1 MSKNKESGIVK
12 RMFGAVA
19 LGLSLL
25 AGGAHAQLPA
35 QMPTDEATLKRGERL
50 FIQCRAC
57 HTLEKDG
64 KHKVGPNLY
73 GMFGAK
79 AGAKEGF
86 KYSDAVLKS
95 NITWTAKELDE
106 WLTKPN
112 DYLPGNKMAFV
123 GVRKP
128 EDRVA
133 LIAYLKKNTGYTGN

>member
-1 MSKNKESGIVK
+1 
-12 RMFGAVA
+12 MFGAMVLGAGLFAGAAQAA
-19 LGLSLL
+19 LPDP
-25 AGGAHAQLPA
+25 LPS
-35 QMPTDEATLKRGERL
+35 DEATLKRGERL

-57 HTLEKDG
+57 HSLEKDG

-73 GMFGAK
+73 GMFGSK
-79 AGAKEGF
+79 AGSKEGF
-86 KYSDAVLKS
+86 AYSDAVKKS
-95 NITWTAKELDE
+95 DITWTAAHLDE

-133 LIAYLKKNTGYTGN
+133 LIAYLKANTGYKGK

>member
-1 MSKNKESGIVK
+1 MK
-12 RMFGAVA
+12 RMFGALA
-19 LGLSLL
+19 LGLGLI
-25 AGGAHAQLPA
+25 AGAASAQLPD
-35 QMPTDEATLKRGERL
+35 PLPSDEATLKRGERL

-57 HTLEKDG
+57 HSLEKDG
-64 KHKVGPNLY
+64 KHKVGPNLW

-86 KYSDAVLKS
+86 NYSDAVKKS

-133 LIAYLKKNTGYTGN
+133 LIAYLKANTGFKAN

>member
-1 MSKNKESGIVK
+1 MK
-12 RMFGAVA
+12 RVLGAIALVA
-19 LGLSLL
+19 GVMASAAQAELP
-25 AGGAHAQLPA
+25 AQLPN
-35 QMPTDEATLKRGERL
+35 DEATLKRGERL

-64 KHKVGPNLY
+64 KHKVGPNLW

-86 KYSDAVLKS
+86 NYSDAVKKS
-95 NITWTAKELDE
+95 DITWTAKELDE

-128 EDRVA
+128 EDRIA